1 MPRLEMKKALK
12 DKLLK
17 GKNYIPRQKEF
28 VAELIALAGGPKQL
42 AALIYRELEDKK
54 TSAAV
59 RARFME
65 VILRSLKAVDREEP
79 PQDPTGLT
87 DDELEAYLDDRIE
100 KYLEAANG
108 GEAEAGAA
116 EGTQPDGGGGIAG
129 GAAGAGG

>member
-42 AALIYRELEDKK
+42 AALIYRELESKT

-59 RARFME
+59 RARFLE
-65 VILRSLKAVDREEP
+65 VVLRSLKATEQEEP
-79 PQDPTGLT
+79 PLDPAGLT
-87 DDELEAYLDDRIE
+87 DEDLEAFLDDRIE
-100 KYLEAANG
+100 KYLEAA
-108 GEAEAGAA
+108 GAA
-116 EGTQPDGGGGIAG
+116 EPQTPAPADGQG
-129 GAAGAGG
+129 